1 MNMIIRLV
9 AAPPGAVSVLD
20 FPMAVAGDGL
30 ARPTTGRTKEHG

>member
-1 MNMIIRLV
+1 MNMIVRLV

-30 ARPTTGRTKEHG
+30 ARLSTGRTKEHG